1 MVDDQIERPTRIS
14 LGQSNWLFG
23 GAVFVIMW
31 ATLIA
36 YYQFKFDLNI
46 PPSTSGDEVDYD
58 SLGWELAH
66 GRGFRVD
73 LNDPEFREPYD
84 VAAQTSERF
93 RLPHRESEIST
104 TRPPFYPWAISYI
117 NRLVGRQFWGTR
129 ILDAAFVAATGA
141 LLAVCVRQDFG
152 MTAAGLSIILFL
164 GVDVRTRLYGRAIL
178 TEAMAMFFV
187 SLICVVILKLRFHKF
202 RSRIDDI
209 LFSVAIGLLIGF
221 AVLVRTLMIL
231 WLPGICLLLLLIWM
245 RLGFSAKR
253 SALLVAC
260 AMSGVLLA
268 IVPWCVRNIAVTGEF
283 MPMGTQGLVQ
293 LSASFGDE
301 VWESGGVWRNLEHS
315 GFFDEVVSDD
325 QTPVEREVAKAKWSR
340 TQAKEWI
347 FHQPGRAIALIP
359 MKIKEEFRPRNLTEA
374 VILCLFLLGI
384 WPALWTSSGRVC
396 LALLAINAIAI
407 GATWSVEGRFL
418 VPVLLPMH
426 YVAVLGIVWIALMI
440 PFAPLQR
447 VFAQRQVREA

>member
-1 MVDDQIERPTRIS
+1 MVDDRSERPFRMRF
-14 LGQSNWLFG
+14 GQSNWLFG
-23 GAVFVIMW
+23 GAFFVLMW

-36 YYQFKFDLNI
+36 YYQYKFDLNI

-73 LNDPEFREPYD
+73 LNDPEFRAPYD
-84 VAAQTSERF
+84 LAAQASERF
-93 RLPHRESEIST
+93 RLPQRESEIST

-117 NRLVGRQFWGTR
+117 NRLIGRQFSGTR
-129 ILDAAFVAATGA
+129 IMDAAFVAATGA

-152 MTAAGLSIILFL
+152 MTAAWLSVILFL

-187 SLICVVILKLRFHKF
+187 SLICVAILKLRFHRF
-202 RSRIDDI
+202 RSRFDDI
-209 LFSVAIGLLIGF
+209 LFSVALGLLIGF

-231 WLPGICLLLLLIWM
+231 WLPGICLLLFLTWK
-245 RLGFSAKR
+245 RLGFSVKR
-253 SALLVAC
+253 SALLVVGT
-260 AMSGVLLA
+260 MSGILLA
-268 IVPWCVRNIAVTGEF
+268 ILPWSVRNIAVTGEW

-315 GFFDEVVSDD
+315 GFFDDVVHDD

-340 TQAKEWI
+340 THAKEWI
-347 FHQPGRAIALIP
+347 FRHPGRAITLVP
-359 MKIKEEFRPRNLTEA
+359 MKIYEEFRPRNRTEGI
-374 VILCLFLLGI
+374 ILCLFLIGI
-384 WPALWTSSGRVC
+384 WPALWSPSGRVC
-396 LALLAINAIAI
+396 LALIAINAFAI
-407 GATWSVEGRFL
+407 GVTWSVEGRFL

-426 YVAVLGIVWIALMI
+426 YVAMMGVVWIALML
-440 PFAPLQR
+440 PFSAVQK
-447 VFAQRQVREA
+447 VFAQNQIRGV